1 MTFTSPRFLTTFAVL
16 VAAVGLSVMA
26 CEPYRSSTGYT
37 AGYTVPPG
45 IALPCPTPA
54 PAYYVPA
61 PPPVAPS
68 QACYP
73 YAGNT
78 WTLTAADAKIH
89 VQTSEGMRST
99 CEKLSFLINGS
110 DSVNVSLAGKQVRI
124 TSGKDVKNADTLDGT
139 ADRVVRST
147 TDGGFLTLEG
157 NAKFFCSRHGKKM
170 EATADRI
177 SINLT
182 TGQIVSEMGPQLPV
196 PQVQPVYTPDCPIP
210 PTVPAPASATGVVPS
225 TTPAPSAPSP
235 SAPMSSVT
243 EDPLIR
249 PQSLSPR

>member
-1 MTFTSPRFLTTFAVL
+1 MSCTSLRAFTLLTML
-16 VAAVGLSVMA
+16 VTAAGLSVMA
-26 CEPYRSSTGYT
+26 CEPYRSSTGCPT
-37 AGYTVPPG
+37 AGSTTPPG
-45 IALPCPTPA
+45 ICLPCPMPA
-54 PAYYVPA
+54 PAYYATPPMVPTQ
-61 PPPVAPS
+61 VY
-68 QACYP
+68 YP

-196 PQVQPVYTPDCPIP
+196 PQLQPVYTPECPVLP
-210 PTVPAPASATGVVPS
+210 PTFPAPAPATGIVPS

-235 SAPMSSVT
+235 AAPMSSVT